1 MTFTFA
7 VDILR
12 LFADRSYTLVWEA
25 ITPFSLILFAVDTVC
40 CMLYNGP
47 RVVDVIQYTHFTL
60 HVGADN
66 NSSIDQRKH
75 K

>member
-1 MTFTFA
+1 MTFA

-25 ITPFSLILFAVDTVC
+25 ITPFSLILFAVDTVVAC
-40 CMLYNGP
+40 FIMGRESLTSYN
-47 RVVDVIQYTHFTL
+47 YTHFTL
-60 HVGADN
+60 HVGAGN
-66 NSSIDQRKH
+66 NSSIDQRKL